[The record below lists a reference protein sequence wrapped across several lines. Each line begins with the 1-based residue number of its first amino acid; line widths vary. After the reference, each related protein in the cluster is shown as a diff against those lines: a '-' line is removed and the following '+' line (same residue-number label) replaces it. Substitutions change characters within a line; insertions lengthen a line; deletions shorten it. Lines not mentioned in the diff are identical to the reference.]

1 MGWGEAVTS
10 PSGHP
15 HRRAAAPGPAQGR
28 EIIAEFIYQPDARAP
43 SSPPPPPRLL
53 FLLLLPAPAFSPPPP
68 PSPPLSPS
76 PHVREWPIV
85 CRQQIARRPPPAPP
99 APGVC
104 SRLRGA
110 AGLSLSSPPPLPPP
124 AASPLLG
131 PPSGEIPAAGGRGAP
146 SEHPGNPRSITA
158 HPASLRLEGRE
169 GKGRASP
176 APRGGLLSPPEQ
188 EGGEDGDE
196 GCRERRLRAL
206 PRRRG
211 SLGDETSFHP
221 GKGLG
226 SRAAVHPPA
235 EPGFGFRRGSPAG
248 DAGSTTVTRAAVLKA
263 VSGSMR
269 EQSRAE
275 LQPLP

>member
-1 MGWGEAVTS
+1 MGVYIYIYIYTYNTGGKGGSKWGGGRRSHPPQVIPTGGQQHLGRRKAGKSSRSLFTS
-10 PSGHP
+10 PMP
-15 HRRAAAPGPAQGR
+15 EPLP
-28 EIIAEFIYQPDARAP
+28 PP
-43 SSPPPPPRLL
+43 STPPPPLPPPPPSSC
-53 FLLLLPAPAFSPPPP
+53 LLPPHP

-124 AASPLLG
+124 AASPLPG

-188 EGGEDGDE
+188 EGGRMGMKDAGRG
-196 GCRERRLRAL
+196 GCGLCLADAARSETRRASTRGRVLGAARPCIL
-206 PRRRG
+206 QPRKA
-211 SLGDETSFHP
+211 S
-221 GKGLG
+221 
-226 SRAAVHPPA
+226 
-235 EPGFGFRRGSPAG
+235 GFGTALLRWML
-248 DAGSTTVTRAAVLKA
+248 VL
-263 VSGSMR
+263 
-269 EQSRAE
+269 
-275 LQPLP
+275 LP